1 VYTAGV
7 QIGADRR
14 FFATTR
20 GRVVALLRTAARTV
34 DELAAA
40 LGVTGNAVRAHLAT
54 LERDGLVEPRGVRRG
69 VSKPAVAYGLTAEA
83 ERLFPKA
90 YEPVL
95 RELVAVLGAELG
107 EEAASSLLR
116 ETGRRL
122 AAGRGTGGGL
132 RDRLKAAVT
141 VLGELGGA
149 ASVEERGCQTFIRGR
164 SCPLAGAVADDQHP
178 RVCVLAE
185 ALVAELVGV
194 PVRACCELGER
205 PRCCFEVL
213 GTGVA

>member
-1 VYTAGV
+1 M
-7 QIGADRR
+7 QIRADRR

-20 GRVVALLRTAARTV
+20 GRIVALLRTAARTV

-69 VSKPAVAYGLTAEA
+69 VSKPAIAYGLTAEA
-83 ERLFPKA
+83 EQLFPRA

-107 EEAASSLLR
+107 EEATTSLLR

-122 AAGRGTGGGL
+122 AAGRVAGGEL
-132 RDRLKAAVT
+132 RARLEAAAAV
-141 VLGELGGA
+141 LGDLGGA
-149 ASVEERGCQTFIRGR
+149 AAVEERDGHAFIRGR
-164 SCPLAGAVADDQHP
+164 SCPLAGAVAGHHYP
-178 RVCVLAE
+178 SLCVLAE
-185 ALVAELVGV
+185 ALVAELVGR

-213 GTGVA
+213 GTGDVA